1 MARLDAILVDV
12 RMVPRSRA
20 PIWNSGVLAR
30 RLGERYFWLR
40 AFGNRNY
47 KGTFEQI
54 EIVDFTAGEQRLRE
68 LTATGP
74 TARKAIILFCGCPD
88 VSTCHRKVLAD
99 WLAKSW
105 GSEVIHL
112 TRPDNQISS
121 GQPTLF

>member
-47 KGTFEQI
+47 KGAFDQI
-54 EIVDFTAGEQRLRE
+54 EIVDFAGGEQRLRD
-68 LTATGP
+68 LTASGP
-74 TARKAIILFCGCPD
+74 TAGKAIILFCGCPD

-105 GSEVIHL
+105 GADVAHL
-112 TRPDNQISS
+112 TRPDNHISS
-121 GQPTLF
+121 GQNKLF